1 MNMLYQK
8 KLMKKFLG
16 SFLGVAGVSALIG
29 FPGMAQAHLQQSSSN
44 NSSKSIIAQNTPDTT
59 PSGTMSTP
67 GTPDT
72 TPSGNTSTPGT
83 TDTTPSGTTST
94 PNSTNS
100 NPSLS
105 VLDKEFM
112 TKAAQSDT
120 TEIQTSELALKKSKD
135 KAVKDF
141 AQHMIQDHTNSTQEL
156 TQIASTKGFTLPKG
170 VGSENKP
177 LLTKLQQT
185 SGKSFDR
192 AYIQGQIQAHTKTL
206 AEYQK
211 YIKQGQDPD
220 LQAFAKKIAPI
231 VAQHKQ
237 MAQKTVASL

>member
-1 MNMLYQK
+1 
-8 KLMKKFLG
+8 MKKFLS

-29 FPGMAQAHLQQSSSN
+29 FPGMAQAYLQQGSSN

-59 PSGTMSTP
+59 PSATP
-67 GTPDT
+67 G
-72 TPSGNTSTPGT
+72 
-83 TDTTPSGTTST
+83 
-94 PNSTNS
+94 STNS

-105 VLDKEFM
+105 ALDKEFM

-141 AQHMIQDHTNSTQEL
+141 AQHMIKDHTNSTQEL
-156 TQIASTKGFTLPKG
+156 KQIASTKGFTLPKG

-192 AYIQGQIQAHTKTL
+192 GYIQGQIQAHTKTL

-231 VAQHKQ
+231 VAEHRQ
-237 MAQKTVASL
+237 MAQKTATSL